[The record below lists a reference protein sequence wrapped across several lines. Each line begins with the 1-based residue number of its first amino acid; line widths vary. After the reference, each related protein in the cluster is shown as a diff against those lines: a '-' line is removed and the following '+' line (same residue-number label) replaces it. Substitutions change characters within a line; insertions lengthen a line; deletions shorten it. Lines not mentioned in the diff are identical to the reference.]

1 MSWTDRSAEIE
12 TLLSGL
18 GYDPVADDEG
28 TEDEPFM
35 QHKDKTFNLK
45 SNGLEG
51 QGQTSNGVCATHKVE
66 LDLFYV
72 DSDSSHRN
80 ANVDLFNLATMSI
93 CKLADFHGEIKSEF
107 TDLDELHQKGI
118 FQFYYGIEVL

>member
-1 MSWTDRSAEIE
+1 MSWTVRSAEIE

-66 LDLFYV
+66 LDLF
-72 DSDSSHRN
+72 
-80 ANVDLFNLATMSI
+80 NLATMII

-107 TDLDELHQKGI
+107 TDLDELHQKGN

>member
-1 MSWTDRSAEIE
+1 
-12 TLLSGL
+12 
-18 GYDPVADDEG
+18 
-28 TEDEPFM
+28 M

-93 CKLADFHGEIKSEF
+93 CKLADFHGEIKSDF
-107 TDLDELHQKGI
+107 TDLDELHQKGN